1 MSDIQVNIPGECLYD
16 KIFVLSFI
24 IYNISTNLN
33 IVNGIFYI
41 QAKKDSITFEWKA
54 KEQTRKLAIDS
65 SKPCFEVVDY
75 SKMKQEQEK
84 SIGTVKSISNNVLE
98 VEVYYYSFSLL

>member
-1 MSDIQVNIPGECLYD
+1 KKKKKDNPIEVDEDTKLYTHPPNEKHHLYD
-16 KIFVLSFI
+16 KVFVLSFI

-65 SKPCFEVVDY
+65 SKPCFEVVD
-75 SKMKQEQEK
+75 
-84 SIGTVKSISNNVLE
+84 IVK
-98 VEVYYYSFSLL
+98 

>member
-1 MSDIQVNIPGECLYD
+1 MSDIKVNIPGECLYD
-16 KIFVLSFI
+16 KVFVLSFI
-24 IYNISTNLN
+24 IYNISINLN

-65 SKPCFEVVDY
+65 SKPVD
-75 SKMKQEQEK
+75 
-84 SIGTVKSISNNVLE
+84 IVKGNKNRTNRSGQSNRFLTM
-98 VEVYYYSFSLL
+98 F

>member
-1 MSDIQVNIPGECLYD
+1 MSDIHVNIPGECLYD
-16 KIFVLSFI
+16 KVFVLSFI

-65 SKPCFEVVDY
+65 SKPCFEVVDRTDQV
-75 SKMKQEQEK
+75 SNLDLGQG
-84 SIGTVKSISNNVLE
+84 GTDLV
-98 VEVYYYSFSLL
+98 

>member
-1 MSDIQVNIPGECLYD
+1 MSDIKVNIPGECLYD
-16 KIFVLSFI
+16 KVFVLSFI
-24 IYNISTNLN
+24 IYNISINLN

-65 SKPCFEVVDY
+65 SKPYFEVVD
-75 SKMKQEQEK
+75 
-84 SIGTVKSISNNVLE
+84 IVKGNKNRTNRSGQSNRFLTM
-98 VEVYYYSFSLL
+98 F

>member
-1 MSDIQVNIPGECLYD
+1 MSDIQVNIPGKCLYD

-65 SKPCFEVVDY
+65 SKTCFEVVD
-75 SKMKQEQEK
+75 
-84 SIGTVKSISNNVLE
+84 IVK
-98 VEVYYYSFSLL
+98 

>member
-16 KIFVLSFI
+16 KVFVLSFI
-24 IYNISTNLN
+24 IYNISINLN

-54 KEQTRKLAIDS
+54 KEQTRKLALDS
-65 SKPCFEVVDY
+65 SKPCFGIVDRTDQV
-75 SKMKQEQEK
+75 SNLDLGQG
-84 SIGTVKSISNNVLE
+84 GTDLV
-98 VEVYYYSFSLL
+98 

>member
-1 MSDIQVNIPGECLYD
+1 MKVNIPCECLYD
-16 KIFVLSFI
+16 KVFVLSFI
-24 IYNISTNLN
+24 IYNISINLN

-65 SKPCFEVVDY
+65 SKPCFEVVD
-75 SKMKQEQEK
+75 
-84 SIGTVKSISNNVLE
+84 IVKGNKNRTNRAGQSNR
-98 VEVYYYSFSLL
+98 LLTMF